1 MKHIIRKKRV
11 LLVVALLFVYTDV
24 FSQAFSEVAFLHSRF
39 VTDTTNSE
47 SITAYWFDGSQI
59 KIDTILKRI
68 APKKGKQE
76 SRVSVGLSD
85 QLIKNRY
92 LYTTIGLLIDLKQ
105 KKILV
110 EDPGNFVKEQ
120 DGLIFFTPKG
130 YRKNFILNTYNPATG
145 KTKKVLERRFENSL
159 KYISPDYNHLIEVSY
174 AELDHRKIFLLNRR
188 GKEKLILPDLGKG
201 PIRYGGSHA
210 FGRIP
215 VKWLSNDQ
223 FIYAKYSQYS
233 SKGAVWVTPEKDETD
248 STEIQYSGLAADTLP
263 CCKGEFRIYNI
274 KTQEDKLIVFSDSIY
289 APSIDDRFLEIDSQL
304 IFRNSGFSYL
314 NYWQINLKNPS
325 INKYS
330 FKSTFTTKTDTSYQP
345 SGLNYRKTL
354 VYFKGKEIGYFYGH
368 HSTGNDS
375 TFIAC
380 GRLEPGGK
388 TYIMFWNVQNQQWV
402 KSELNGFLGLMSFFK
417 PSWEY

>member
-1 MKHIIRKKRV
+1 MKSILLQKRGYTIFTLV
-11 LLVVALLFVYTDV
+11 LLTAHV
-24 FSQAFSEVAFLHSRF
+24 FSQTLPEVTLLHSRYD
-39 VTDTTNSE
+39 TDTTNSE
-47 SITAYWFDGSQI
+47 AITAYWFDGNQI

-92 LYTTIGLLIDLKQ
+92 LYTTIGLLIDVKQ
-105 KKILV
+105 KKILF
-110 EDPGNFVKEQ
+110 EDPGDFVKEK
-120 DGLIFFTPKG
+120 DDLIFFTPKG
-130 YRKNFILNTYNPATG
+130 YRKKFVLNTYNPATG
-145 KTKKVLERRFENSL
+145 KTKKVLERRFENSI
-159 KYISPDYNHLIEVSY
+159 KHISPDYNLLIEVSY

-201 PIRYGGSHA
+201 PIRYIGSHA

-248 STEIQYSGLAADTLP
+248 STEIQYSRLAADTLP
-263 CCKGEFRIYNI
+263 CCKAEFRIYNI
-274 KTQEDKLIVFSDSIY
+274 KSQDDRLIAFTDSIF
-289 APSIDDRFLEIDSQL
+289 APNIDDRFLEIDSQL

-314 NYWQINLKNPS
+314 NYWQINFKKSS

-330 FKSTFTTKTDTSYQP
+330 FKSTFTTKTDTSYHP
-345 SGLNYRKTL
+345 SGFNHRKKL
-354 VYFKGKEIGYFYGH
+354 VHFKGKEIGYFYGQDYE
-368 HSTGNDS
+368 SNDS
-375 TFIAC
+375 TYVAC

-388 TYIMFWNVQNQQWV
+388 TYIMFWNIQNQQWV
-402 KSELNGFLGLMSFFK
+402 KAELNGFLGLMSFFK
-417 PSWEY
+417 PPWEY